1 MVSESGIGPIYN
13 AMDEFFTQDDW
24 HYERLGEKPM
34 LEMRFAGDHGRWRC
48 VARADE
54 ERERFF
60 FYSILDTNVPEDKR
74 PFVAE
79 FITRANY
86 GLNIGNFELD
96 YTDGEVRYKTSV
108 DVEGGELTQTMIK
121 NMVYM
126 NVLMMDKY
134 LPGIMGV
141 LYDYATPEQ
150 AVAKVE
156 AE

>member
-1 MVSESGIGPIYN
+1 MGKILD
-13 AMDEFFTQDDW
+13 A
-24 HYERLGEKPM
+24 
-34 LEMRFAGDHGRWRC
+34 A
-48 VARADE
+48 
-54 ERERFF
+54 ERFF
-60 FYSILDTNVPEDKR
+60 KDANWNFERHPERAVLRLPFSGKNGRWMCFAQERNNQLLFYSVASVNAPEDKR
-74 PFVAE
+74 GVISE